1 MPKKKVDHKIVIL
14 GDSHAR
20 GLSSNVRNNLD
31 DNYTVCGLV
40 KPGAN
45 TATLISSRIAD
56 VNSLTKN
63 DLIILW
69 GGSNDVSK
77 NNSQEGLKHLV
88 HFVQSNNHS
97 NIILLCAP
105 TRHDLPEW
113 SCVNNEIKAFNRK
126 LSKLVKPYKHVLIVT
141 ADTDRKFFT
150 GHGLHLNN
158 LGKEDIASKV
168 SMAVTSIFQK
178 QNVITHLC
186 WKNGYDISVKSVTIK
201 LKTKV
206 LQMQM
211 ATQQTP
217 PSHYRQTPKPTKQH
231 QRIWKLQLLLHPQM
245 KNPEC
250 PKGRKQPQQ
259 QK

>member
-1 MPKKKVDHKIVIL
+1 MI
-14 GDSHAR
+14 
-20 GLSSNVRNNLD
+20 N
-31 DNYTVCGLV
+31 TVCCGLV

-45 TATLISSRIAD
+45 IATLITSRIAD

-77 NNSQEGLKHLV
+77 NNSQEVLKHLV
-88 HFVQSNNHS
+88 HFVQSNNHT

-113 SCVNNEIKAFNRK
+113 SCVNNEVKAFNRK
-126 LSKLVKPYKHVLIVT
+126 LSKLVKPYKHVLIVI

-150 GHGLHLNN
+150 RHGLHLNN

-178 QNVITHLC
+178 QNVITHLF
-186 WKNGYDISVKSVTIK
+186 WKNGYDISVESLSDNQAKNKSVTNANGNSTETAIPLQTDSK
-201 LKTKV
+201 ADQTASEDISDEEPRMSKRKKKPPTTKSEDF
-206 LQMQM
+206 L
-211 ATQQTP
+211 
-217 PSHYRQTPKPTKQH
+217 
-231 QRIWKLQLLLHPQM
+231 W
-245 KNPEC
+245 
-250 PKGRKQPQQ
+250 
-259 QK
+259 